1 MIFRDEHTRSIL
13 PKFFIALAI
22 VTSIYISGSLMFLE
36 ESELWPFLKPY
47 KIQGD
52 PVRNLIILLGMIVY
66 LLRLL
71 VTLFVF
77 FRRKL
82 YWGEALVIANIM
94 PWIFP
99 YVAYMSG
106 EKDTAVGSM
115 EIMGILLVIA
125 GSTLN
130 SASEYLRHAWKKKK
144 ENIGKIYT
152 EGLFKYARHINYFGD
167 ILIFTGFAAMARQI
181 ELMIIPAC
189 MAAFFTVI
197 LIPLKENYLRE
208 KYGDAFV
215 AYAARTKRL
224 VPFIY

>member
-1 MIFRDEHTRSIL
+1 MIFRDEHTKSIL
-13 PKFFIALAI
+13 PKFCIALAI
-22 VTSIYISGSLMFLE
+22 LASIYISGSLMFLE

-47 KIQGD
+47 KIHGN
-52 PVRNLIILLGMIVY
+52 PARSLIILSGMIVY

-77 FRRKL
+77 FQRKL

-99 YVAYMSG
+99 YVSYMSG
-106 EKDTAVGSM
+106 EKDTALGII
-115 EIMGILLVIA
+115 EIMGILLFIA
-125 GSTLN
+125 GSYFN
-130 SASEYLRHAWKKKK
+130 SVSEYLRHSWKKKK

-152 EGLFKYARHINYFGD
+152 KGLFKYARHINYFGD
-167 ILIFTGFAAMARQI
+167 ILIFTGFAAMAHQV

-215 AYAARTKRL
+215 AYTARTKRL

>member
-1 MIFRDEHTRSIL
+1 MIFRDEHTRSLL
-13 PKFFIALAI
+13 PKLFIAIAILA
-22 VTSIYISGSLMFLE
+22 SIYISGSLMFLK
-36 ESELWPFLKPY
+36 ESELLPFLKPY
-47 KIQGD
+47 KIHGD
-52 PVRNLIILLGMIVY
+52 PARNLIILSGMVVY

-115 EIMGILLVIA
+115 EIMGILLFIA